1 MNEFNGVADTML
13 IPMAARIYASKHFP
27 EYFYDATA
35 LSLEAKIPAGT
46 FERIWKSSSE
56 YTMLASVARYY
67 NFDEMIQNFCAK
79 HAKCNIVNLGAGLE
93 TAAFR
98 LSTINASF
106 FEIDLPEVIE
116 LRKHILD
123 TRKNETLIGTDIFT
137 LEWVSSIDT
146 SSSTLLIVSG
156 VFQYF
161 REKNVLAFLS
171 SIKER
176 FPKGEVI
183 FDATN
188 AIGIKYANKYVRK
201 TGNTSAQM
209 YFYVDNGFAFA
220 QKCGMQ
226 LLEQRP
232 FYTVARKML
241 KRKLKLYTRIA
252 MKVCDDGERT
262 VILHLKLN

>member
-1 MNEFNGVADTML
+1 M
-13 IPMAARIYASKHFP
+13 
-27 EYFYDATA
+27 
-35 LSLEAKIPAGT
+35 
-46 FERIWKSSSE
+46 
-56 YTMLASVARYY
+56 
-67 NFDEMIQNFCAK
+67 
-79 HAKCNIVNLGAGLE
+79 
-93 TAAFR
+93 
-98 LSTINASF
+98 
-106 FEIDLPEVIE
+106 
-116 LRKHILD
+116 D

-146 SSSTLLIVSG
+146 SSPTLLIVSG

-209 YFYVDNGFAFA
+209 YFYVNDAQAFA
-220 QKCGMQ
+220 QKCGME
-226 LLEQRP
+226 LIEQRT
-232 FYTVARKML
+232 FYTAARKML